1 MSFITATQSNWFLIG
16 PIAWVGHLM
25 NWIFEGLN
33 YIGLPNIGLAIILF
47 TFVIKAL
54 MFPLSVK
61 QQKYSKLQSVMS
73 PELKA
78 VQAKYKGKSDT
89 ASAQAMQAETKEIYA
104 KYGTSATGGC
114 LQTLIQ
120 MPILFALYQVIYH
133 MPGYITKLRE
143 YFDGI
148 VIALQ
153 NIAGYET
160 NEALIT
166 LFNANKLQK
175 DATLAE
181 SQYIVDMMYKFT
193 PDKWNEFLNIFNNT
207 ELNTAYAASVDKIN
221 SVNNF
226 LGINLTMT
234 PMQQLWPGIFIP
246 ILAGALQ
253 WLSSWLMQRGNGTQK
268 NADDQQQNMMKS
280 MNIMFPILS
289 VVMCFMFNAGLGLYW
304 VASSGIQVLI
314 QLVVNA
320 YMDKVD
326 LNEMVEKN
334 IEKMNVKRAKKGL
347 PPKKVSDMSVTVRNL
362 EEEREEEE
370 RKKKELAE
378 KAQQSSSYYESSS
391 RGKPG
396 SLASKVYM
404 VEQYDERQRELKSGK
419 KPKSEKPKE
428 EKPKETEA
436 PEENGQK
443 AETDG
448 ESQQ

>member
-1 MSFITATQSNWFLIG
+1 
-16 PIAWVGHLM
+16 
-25 NWIFEGLN
+25 
-33 YIGLPNIGLAIILF
+33 
-47 TFVIKAL
+47 
-54 MFPLSVK
+54 
-61 QQKYSKLQSVMS
+61 
-73 PELKA
+73 
-78 VQAKYKGKSDT
+78 
-89 ASAQAMQAETKEIYA
+89 
-104 KYGTSATGGC
+104 
-114 LQTLIQ
+114 
-120 MPILFALYQVIYH
+120 
-133 MPGYITKLRE
+133 
-143 YFDGI
+143 
-148 VIALQ
+148 
-153 NIAGYET
+153 
-160 NEALIT
+160 
-166 LFNANKLQK
+166 
-175 DATLAE
+175 
-181 SQYIVDMMYKFT
+181 
-193 PDKWNEFLNIFNNT
+193 
-207 ELNTAYAASVDKIN
+207 
-221 SVNNF
+221 
-226 LGINLTMT
+226 MT
-234 PMQQLWPGIFIP
+234 
-246 ILAGALQ
+246 
-253 WLSSWLMQRGNGTQK
+253 
-268 NADDQQQNMMKS
+268 KS

-314 QLVVNA
+314 QLLVNR
-320 YMDKVD
+320 YMDRVD

-347 PPKKVSDMSVTVRNL
+347 PPKKVTDMSVTVRNL

-370 RKKKELAE
+370 KKKKELAE